1 MNADREADSKRS
13 IVSAIADGD
22 TVDWSSVT
30 LHEGADKHD
39 VEALQLLAAL
49 RGAPLPETPFTPL
62 DTGFDILAELGRG
75 SFGQV
80 FLARDRALNREVALK
95 VLREDRVAGAEARE
109 RFLRE
114 ARLLAQIE
122 HPNVVRLYSIDES
135 GNRLR
140 LSLERLNG
148 ETLDR
153 RVKRAGALPIAEV
166 CRIGIAL
173 CDALSELHSRGIVH
187 GDLKP
192 ANVMQTTDGRIVLLD
207 FGIARGPSAQV
218 DRREQVVP
226 EGTPLY
232 MAPEVFDGA
241 VPDHRADLFALGAML
256 CWLATASHPF
266 AGADAFEIRA
276 LQSRGAPLDHLLAG
290 RPARLQRV
298 IANCLAEDR
307 ELRPADARSVA
318 NELSEIHA
326 APLRRRRRF
335 IALAIAAV
343 ITLIT
348 AFTVEHY
355 LRAEPQAELL
365 ALRGAA
371 EQRLKDGDRVIEGDR
386 IVLELTTDRP
396 GFLYVFN
403 EDDQGLVSVLEAG
416 VELVSTEPEAGGP
429 ERFPTGQSGPREW
442 VLAKGGK
449 AEFFLAIVADAK
461 VAEADVLAEQ
471 AAIPPIDP
479 ALSLTEPTRSVELK
493 RAVIAPG
500 VAVPNEEGTR
510 IGRLVEQL
518 RGRSG
523 VVIRLWRLGRGDA

>member
-30 LHEGADKHD
+30 LHESADKHE

-62 DTGFDILAELGRG
+62 ETGFDILAELGRG

-122 HPNVVRLYSIDES
+122 HPNVVRLYSIDENGS
-135 GNRLR
+135 RLR
-140 LSLERLNG
+140 LSLERLSG

-153 RVKRAGALPIAEV
+153 RVKRTGALPLAEV
-166 CRIGIAL
+166 TRIGIAL
-173 CDALSELHSRGIVH
+173 CDALAELHSRGIVH

-192 ANVMQTTDGRIVLLD
+192 ANVMQTQDGRIVLLD
-207 FGIARGPSAQV
+207 FGIARGPRSEV

-266 AGADAFEIRA
+266 AGGDAFEIRA

-290 RPARLQRV
+290 RSARLQRV
-298 IANCLAEDR
+298 IAGCLSEDR
-307 ELRPADARSVA
+307 ELRPSDAASVA
-318 NELSEIHA
+318 EELREIRE

-335 IALAIAAV
+335 LALAAAAV
-343 ITLIT
+343 I
-348 AFTVEHY
+348 ATVTGFAAARY
-355 LRAEPQAELL
+355 FRAEPQVELL

-371 EQRLKDGDRVIEGDR
+371 EQRLKDGDRVVEGDR

-396 GFLYVFN
+396 GVLYVFN
-403 EDDQGLVSVLEAG
+403 EDDQGLVSVLETG
-416 VELVSTEPEAGGP
+416 VEIGSAESEVGRP

-449 AEFFLAIVADAK
+449 AEFFLAIISDSPITEV
-461 VAEADVLAEQ
+461 ELLAEQ
-471 AAIPPIDP
+471 AAIPPADP
-479 ALSLTEPTRSVELK
+479 SLALSEPTRSVELK
-493 RAVIAPG
+493 RAVAAPG
-500 VAVPNEEGTR
+500 VVVPSEVGTR
-510 IGRLVEQL
+510 IGSLVEQIQ
-518 RGRSG
+518 GRSG
-523 VVIRLWRLGRGDA
+523 VVMRLWRLGRGDS